1 MSETAARL
9 QSHNQEM
16 VKCLTLLRSQQTAL
30 EERIATQ
37 EKKKDTLSNE
47 MEKLQRMLDQLE
59 TSIAEDTKKLND
71 CSKRLT
77 ETENGYTKVVDALQL
92 LLLSAKEKTGS
103 TNVTTPHDDTNKRS
117 S

>member
-16 VKCLTLLRSQQTAL
+16 VKCLSQLRTQQTAL

-37 EKKKDTLSNE
+37 EKKKDSLSKE

-77 ETENGYTKVVDALQL
+77 ETENGYTKVVDTLQL

-103 TNVTTPHDDTNKRS
+103 TSVTPHDDANKRS

>member
-16 VKCLTLLRSQQTAL
+16 VKCLSLLRTQQTAL

-37 EKKKDTLSNE
+37 EKKKDTLSKE
-47 MEKLQRMLDQLE
+47 MEKLQHMLNQLE
-59 TSIAEDTKKLND
+59 TSIAEDTKKLNE

-77 ETENGYTKVVDALQL
+77 ETENGYTKVVDTLQL

-103 TNVTTPHDDTNKRS
+103 TNVTPHNDTNKRS

>member
-16 VKCLTLLRSQQTAL
+16 VKCINLLRTQQTAL
-30 EERIATQ
+30 EERIAMQ
-37 EKKKDTLSNE
+37 EKKKDTLSKE

-59 TSIAEDTKKLND
+59 TSISEDTKKLND
-71 CSKRLT
+71 CSKRLA
-77 ETENGYTKVVDALQL
+77 ETEHGYTKVVDTLQL
-92 LLLSAKEKTGS
+92 LLLSAKEKVGPS
-103 TNVTTPHDDTNKRS
+103 SVTHDDMNKQS